1 MLALPQGD
9 NEESK
14 VFSPFT
20 LSENYRKKIEPAGRI
35 FEELVIKSLEINNA
49 ELNFEDLV
57 KKNAKDLKIEEDTKI
72 YDWEK
77 EYYENLRSSNKDA
90 LFSVKDNYY
99 SILGLDEL
107 FINASADD
115 IKKAYKKLVLIY
127 HPDKNQD
134 NASLLGSSD
143 NSNSISEEEKVVIG
157 ENGEKRVL
165 SEEEKMKIEINKK
178 WLKIKEAY
186 ETLLDPERRKKYDST
201 FEFDDTIPDE
211 NGSYNEK
218 NFFKSFGPYF
228 IKNSIWSKNKPIP
241 KLGDMSTPL
250 SKVQMFYQFWYNFES
265 WRDFAVEGEYNL
277 DGTYVL

>member
-201 FEFDDTIPDE
+201 F
-211 NGSYNEK
+211 
-218 NFFKSFGPYF
+218 
-228 IKNSIWSKNKPIP
+228 
-241 KLGDMSTPL
+241 
-250 SKVQMFYQFWYNFES
+250 
-265 WRDFAVEGEYNL
+265 
-277 DGTYVL
+277 